1 MSPLL
6 QVRID
11 AGYPGKPQALRNFEI
26 EVNSGQVVGLVGE
39 SGSGK
44 STVALAIL
52 RLLEYRGGALDGEI
66 LFRGHNLLALKQHEI
81 RKIRGRDI
89 ALVLQSAGSS
99 LNPALTIG
107 TQLSEAWKAHRPND
121 RGLWKQQVLETF
133 ERVRLPATEAFLSRY
148 PRQIS
153 LGQAQRVLI
162 AMAVLHRPALLV
174 ADEPTSALDTITQA
188 EVLGLLRQLNLDL
201 NMAVLFIS
209 HDLASVASVCDHVAV
224 MQAGAIVERGSVD
237 QIFRRPTHSYT
248 RALLQALPRTPDLQ
262 EEGDRHRPDPRS
274 LEALYSVS
282 STKRSTDME

>member
-1 MSPLL
+1 MNPLL
-6 QVRID
+6 QVRIS
-11 AGYPGKPQALRNFEI
+11 AGYPGKPLALRNFEI
-26 EVNSGQVVGLVGE
+26 EVDPGQIVGLVGE

-52 RLLEYRGGALDGEI
+52 RLLEYRGGTLDGEI
-66 LFRGHNLLALKQHEI
+66 LFRGRNLLALKQHEM

-99 LNPALTIG
+99 LNPAMTIG
-107 TQLSEAWKAHRPND
+107 GQLSEAWKAHRPKD
-121 RGLWKQQVLETF
+121 PGLWKQQVLETF
-133 ERVRLPATEAFLSRY
+133 SRVRLPATEAFLSRY

-188 EVLGLLRQLNLDL
+188 EVLRLLRQLNLEL

-209 HDLASVASVCDHVAV
+209 HDLASVASVCDQVAV
-224 MQAGAIVERGSVD
+224 LQSGAIVERGSVD
-237 QIFRRPTHSYT
+237 QIFRHPVHSYT
-248 RALLQALPRTPDLQ
+248 RALLRALPRTPVLEEQSPDLP
-262 EEGDRHRPDPRS
+262 HPRS
-274 LEALYSVS
+274 LRALYSVS
-282 STKRSTDME
+282 STRRSTDME

>member
-6 QVRID
+6 QVQIN

-26 EVNSGQVVGLVGE
+26 EVDSGQIVGLVGE

-66 LFRGHNLLALKQHEI
+66 LFRGQNLLALKQHEI

-107 TQLSEAWKAHRPND
+107 GQLSEAWKAHRPND

-209 HDLASVASVCDHVAV
+209 HDLASVASICDHVAV
-224 MQAGAIVERGSVD
+224 LQAGAIVERGSVD
-237 QIFRRPTHSYT
+237 QIFRRPDHTYT
-248 RALLQALPRTPDLQ
+248 RALLRALPRTPDLQ
-262 EEGDRHRPDPRS
+262 EEEDRHRPDPRS

-282 STKRSTDME
+282 STRRSTDME